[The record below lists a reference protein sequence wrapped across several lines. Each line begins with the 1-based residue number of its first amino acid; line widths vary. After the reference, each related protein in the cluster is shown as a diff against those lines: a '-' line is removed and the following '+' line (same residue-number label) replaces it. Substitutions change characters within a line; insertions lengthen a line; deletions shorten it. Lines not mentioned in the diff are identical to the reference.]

1 MRHGLYKP
9 RFSRVL
15 THSPTISQGRTL
27 YNNTELSITYTNSC
41 AQIMD

>member
-15 THSPTISQGRTL
+15 THRPTISQDRTL
-27 YNNTELSITYTNSC
+27 YKKQKLSITYTNSC
-41 AQIMD
+41 VQIMC